1 MKPSHIARSGRR
13 SQGRSIVVAA
23 SLVLLPACA
32 SQPPSEPAK
41 SPPAASSVALPTV
54 KPAAAQAPAPAQK
67 PRYDVIIVGAGMAG
81 LTSAKVLRGAGL
93 NVVVI
98 EATNRIG
105 GRGITTEALGK
116 GSFSAPID
124 LGGAWIH
131 GVRTNPL
138 TPLIVGTGF
147 KTTRT
152 DVDTPKHLFLKGRF
166 ATGDEQEK
174 FENAYDAFEHA
185 LERALNDG
193 GDDKQEDGRY
203 VAASRYLETRE
214 FKALDPVLRRLIELN
229 AGPLESATE
238 LEKSSIEDSVEFV
251 SEDDDFVDEGYG
263 AFVEK
268 YGADV
273 KPLVRLGLPV
283 TKITR
288 RDGGVIVEAGKGESF
303 EGRKVVVTV
312 STGVVAAKKIAFEPD
327 LPASKWDAI
336 KALPMGLM
344 NKVILELT
352 TDKVF
357 PIQGAR
363 GSGGALLKNTWVLY
377 GGGDKDGKDDL
388 AFVFR
393 PLDTNIAVG
402 FFGGQR
408 AWELEKLPNR
418 GREAMIDIA
427 VRAMTEMCKK
437 SRPKEACDVKG
448 AVKKATTTAWGSE
461 EWTYGAYSAALPG
474 MAKMREELA
483 RPVDNVVYFAGEACY
498 NSTYN
503 GSFAAAYNSALRA
516 GLAIAGC
523 LEQEKR
529 GGPGGGED
537 ACAWRSMT
545 GMRP

>member
-1 MKPSHIARSGRR
+1 MKRAHIVRLGLR
-13 SQGRSIVVAA
+13 SQGRSTVIAA
-23 SLVLLPACA
+23 CLVLLPACA

-41 SPPAASSVALPTV
+41 SPPTAPSVALPTV
-54 KPAAAQAPAPAQK
+54 KPAAAEAPAQAQK

-81 LTSAKVLRGAGL
+81 LTSANVLRGAGL
-93 NVVVI
+93 NVVVF

-116 GSFSAPID
+116 GTFSAPID

-138 TPLIVGTGF
+138 TPLILGTGF

-152 DVDTPKHLFLKGRF
+152 DVDTPKHLFFKGHF
-166 ATGDEQEK
+166 AGDDEQKK
-174 FENAYDAFEHA
+174 FEAAYDAFEHA
-185 LERALNDG
+185 LEKALSDD
-193 GDDKQEDGRY
+193 GDDKQEGGHY

-238 LEKSSIEDSVEFV
+238 LEKSSIEDSTEFV
-251 SEDDDFVDEGYG
+251 SEDDDFVNEGYG
-263 AFVEK
+263 TFVEE
-268 YGADV
+268 YGEDV

-283 TKITR
+283 TKIAR
-288 RDGGVIVEAGKGESF
+288 RDGGVVVEAGKGEVF

-312 STGVVAAKKIAFEPD
+312 STGVLAAKKIAFEPD

-344 NKVILELT
+344 NKVILEFT
-352 TDKVF
+352 TDNVF
-357 PIQGAR
+357 PIQGGK
-363 GSGGALLKNTWVLY
+363 GSGGALIKNTWVLY

-408 AWELEKLPNR
+408 AWELEKLPNH
-418 GREAMIDIA
+418 GSDVMIDIA

-448 AVKKATTTAWGSE
+448 AVKKARTTAWGSE

-483 RPVDNVVYFAGEACY
+483 RPVDNVVYFAGEDFY
-498 NSTYN
+498 NSTSN

-529 GGPGGGED
+529 GGSGGGED
-537 ACAWRSMT
+537 ACAWPTMT